1 MHDGQEHIRIP
12 VRCSKS
18 STIHHCV
25 EWLAEKVG
33 EMEPGSLDQKRKGQD
48 DQMLTSEDYL
58 PHAEGDRT
66 RLRWLEYFLPIL
78 YSFFTLATHSY
89 VLLMMAYSVYHRSLD
104 YVTGIHSQDG
114 SLQAILSYAR
124 PYRGVEDD
132 LRCLTKVIDSDDE
145 GALKFLF
152 TVSFY
157 FT

>member
-1 MHDGQEHIRIP
+1 MHDGQEHIRTP

-66 RLRWLEYFLPIL
+66 RLGWLEYFLPIL
-78 YSFFTLATHSY
+78 YSF
-89 VLLMMAYSVYHRSLD
+89 LL
-104 YVTGIHSQDG
+104 
-114 SLQAILSYAR
+114 
-124 PYRGVEDD
+124 
-132 LRCLTKVIDSDDE
+132 
-145 GALKFLF
+145 
-152 TVSFY
+152 
-157 FT
+157 